1 MSTPSPSASLLNRP
15 RRLFSTAC
23 SHAQSLWSIAP
34 NGWNTDSPRE
44 TPVVLQCF
52 PGFHSSFAAGDR
64 SHWSAPGVIG
74 CRDCEAIPKQISGK
88 TLGLSPSAPS
98 HKARSSG
105 EGPIAMHENDVEL
118 ASAALAGDEQA
129 LKSISARLP
138 MLTRI
143 LSVSM
148 APSLAE
154 EIAGDV
160 ISDCFGG
167 RKKTRGSGS
176 DRILEKYRG
185 QCSLDAWLTLVA
197 RNRFKDRLRGGEQRL
212 GVSMTQDGV
221 ERDFA
226 DPNSAPEPMTAD
238 VEALVADALRHAFSS
253 APAIHI
259 VILRLVHLHGI
270 SQREVARVWKWSEAK
285 VSRLL
290 DDAGEALEENTI
302 AQLKRQDPGLDLR
315 WEDCLA
321 ICGQHPEILREE

>member
-1 MSTPSPSASLLNRP
+1 VH
-15 RRLFSTAC
+15 C
-23 SHAQSLWSIAP
+23 
-34 NGWNTDSPRE
+34 
-44 TPVVLQCF
+44 
-52 PGFHSSFAAGDR
+52 
-64 SHWSAPGVIG
+64 
-74 CRDCEAIPKQISGK
+74 
-88 TLGLSPSAPS
+88 
-98 HKARSSG
+98 HKFRGAG
-105 EGPIAMHENDVEL
+105 EGQIAMHENDVNL
-118 ASAALAGDEQA
+118 AAAALAGDEQA

-143 LSVSM
+143 LSASV

-167 RKKTRGSGS
+167 RKRSRGTSS

-185 QCSLDAWLTLVA
+185 QCSLDSWLTLVA
-197 RNRFKDRLRGGEQRL
+197 RNRFRDRLRSGEQRFEISL
-212 GVSMTQDGV
+212 TQDGA
-221 ERDFA
+221 ERDYA
-226 DPNSAPEPMTAD
+226 DPNSGGEPMARD
-238 VEALVADALRHAFSS
+238 VEAMVAEALRYAFSS
-253 APAIHI
+253 APPIHV

-290 DDAGEALEENTI
+290 DDAGEALEENTV
-302 AQLKRQDPGLDLR
+302 ARLKKHDPDLDLR